1 MEPKDFWG
9 LSLVANTC
17 GTPQSNRPCLMP
29 LEQCYVWLVLFR
41 IWLQSRHTAHEN
53 WCLDKK
59 AWVSYS
65 WQFCV
70 LVSASEVNMRSTRKM
85 NNSTPLNIMI
95 WKCGV
100 VVAVVVVE
108 GWQTGIKQL
117 SKAMA
122 AGPWQWGCMSFC
134 SQICTKWCL
143 DFN

>member
-1 MEPKDFWG
+1 
-9 LSLVANTC
+9 
-17 GTPQSNRPCLMP
+17 MP
-29 LEQCYVWLVLFR
+29 LEQCYVWILLFR
-41 IWLQSRHTAHEN
+41 IWLQSRHTALEN

-85 NNSTPLNIMI
+85 NNSNPLNIMI

-108 GWQTGIKQL
+108 VWQTGIKQL

-134 SQICTKWCL
+134 SQICTKSIDLFWTCWTQCRTWNGAHQL
-143 DFN
+143 TRAPLEWDIS